1 MSKNTEKKINGKGIL
16 KKVGKVLVLVIVTA
30 AVAMSAVFGLAAC
43 GNKTNPGGTITPVTP
58 VVTPITVTQALQAN
72 PTNFNNFVK
81 EVVDEV
87 TFGHNDSDVIYLAY
101 DIEDKNAN
109 EMDNLKV
116 ALTTKGEG
124 NERTYEVKNAK
135 FKAVTG
141 LQLRDGEAV
150 LEDLIIED
158 EGSLTYD
165 DSNFERYAAIYT
177 EQHDGV
183 IKEFKGNEFSQ
194 NSYQATIVSTD
205 DLLAEHANAANTFGN
220 KIAKAVLNHY
230 SYNNEDVIFCGYDF
244 PDADSLGRINGITF
258 RVAAKTGENER
269 TVSDYKVVFD
279 NLYLDDIANG
289 TFKLSGTKISLTKE
303 ATYDPKT
310 VEDVESLYA
319 DYDGAYIAYN
329 DPQAENPEVNPPV
342 QDLTM
347 DQILADYQ
355 DVVNEN
361 LETHYDNVLK
371 KAFRA
376 SYNENKDKVTSFQW
390 DLGEANDNNE
400 VQHAKLTFLW
410 ENGNDATLY
419 VYNVDFN
426 TPINVNNLKDSS
438 TISNAAATYSQ
449 EYTFSYDNSI
459 QGTRTELVN
468 AILQNAI
475 TDGFDYQNAEIV
487 FKDTGSSTNATL
499 GTVENFAV
507 ILQTENG
514 IRQISI
520 GIQSSNSDSGLIA
533 KLENGKF
540 ISAFE
545 DSVQYSQNLLDQYV
559 AVENVNA

>member
-1 MSKNTEKKINGKGIL
+1 MSKNTEKKIDGKGIL

-43 GNKTNPGGTITPVTP
+43 NKTNPGGTITPVTP

-72 PTNFNNFVK
+72 PTNVNNFVK

-371 KAFRA
+371 RA
-376 SYNENKDKVTSFQW
+376 LKNSYNEYKDKVTSFQW
-390 DLGEANDNNE
+390 DLGEVNDNNQ
-400 VQHAKLTFLW
+400 VQHAKLTFLL
-410 ENGNDATLY
+410 ENNNNATLY
-419 VYNVDFN
+419 VYNVNFDS
-426 TPINVNNLKDSS
+426 PINVNDLKDSS
-438 TISNAAATYSQ
+438 ILSNASATYSS
-449 EYTFSYDNSI
+449 EYGFVYDTSI

-475 TDGFDYQNAEIV
+475 TDGFDYQNAEII
-487 FKDTGSSTNATL
+487 FKENSASTDPDL
-499 GTVENFAV
+499 GTIRRFNVV
-507 ILQTENG
+507 VKTENG
-514 IRQISI
+514 IRQINFAVADANTDE
-520 GIQSSNSDSGLIA
+520 QLIA
-533 KLENGKF
+533 KIANGK
-540 ISAFE
+540 SKVNDYLE
-545 DSVQYSQNLLDQYV
+545 SVNYSQNLLDQYV
-559 AVENVNA
+559 AVENENA

>member
-1 MSKNTEKKINGKGIL
+1 MSRRIMFLIIGLIMLTVCFTVFVGCGSDKIDDQHS
-16 KKVGKVLVLVIVTA
+16 T
-30 AVAMSAVFGLAAC
+30 
-43 GNKTNPGGTITPVTP
+43 GNHTTS
-58 VVTPITVTQALQAN
+58 VVTPITVIQALQAN
-72 PTNFNNFVK
+72 PTNVNNFVK

-87 TFGHNDSDVIYLAY
+87 TFGHKDSDVIYLAY

-158 EGSLTYD
+158 EASLTYD

-205 DLLAEHANAANTFGN
+205 DLLAEYANAANTFGN

-244 PDADSLGRINGITF
+244 PDADSLGRINGITL

-289 TFKLSGTKISLTKE
+289 TFKLSGTKISLSKE

-347 DQILADYQ
+347 NQILADYQ

-361 LETHYDNVLK
+361 LETHYDNTLR
-371 KAFRA
+371 KAFGRK
-376 SYNENKDKVTSFQW
+376 YQRQKDYVTGYQW
-390 DLGEANDNNE
+390 DLGEVNDNNE
-400 VQHAKLTFLW
+400 VQHAKLTFKWQDDYDIDLGDKTLH
-410 ENGNDATLY
+410 EYAATIY
-419 VYNVDFN
+419 VYNVDFVSPLCLSDLLDA
-426 TPINVNNLKDSS
+426 TKVSS
-438 TISNAAATYSQ
+438 VMATYSQ
-449 EYTFSYDNSI
+449 EYTFSYDYSI

-468 AILQNAI
+468 VILQNTI
-475 TDGFDYQNAEIV
+475 TDGLDYQKAEIV
-487 FKDTGSSTNATL
+487 FKDTGSSTTSELGVVETFVVLFFDGESIKAIYAT
-499 GTVENFAV
+499 
-507 ILQTENG
+507 IQT
-514 IRQISI
+514 
-520 GIQSSNSDSGLIA
+520 SNSDAGLIA
-533 KLENGKF
+533 KLQAGKGSTLMEEKVTFTENMLNKV
-540 ISAFE
+540 ILEKEAE
-545 DSVQYSQNLLDQYV
+545 L
-559 AVENVNA
+559 

>member
-1 MSKNTEKKINGKGIL
+1 MSKNTEKKIDGKGIL

-43 GNKTNPGGTITPVTP
+43 NKTNPGGTITPVTP

-72 PTNFNNFVK
+72 PTNVNNFVK

-87 TFGHNDSDVIYLAY
+87 TFGHKDSDVIYLAY

-361 LETHYDNVLK
+361 LETHYDNTLRE
-371 KAFRA
+371 AFGGKYSTR
-376 SYNENKDKVTSFQW
+376 KDYVTGYQW
-390 DLGEANDNNE
+390 DLGEVVDGK
-400 VQHAKLTFLW
+400 VQNAKITFTYV
-410 ENGNDATLY
+410 NGNTNAIYD
-419 VYNVDFN
+419 YNVNFSS
-426 TPINVNNLKDSS
+426 PINVSDL
-438 TISNAAATYSQ
+438 TNAEKVSAATATYSQ
-449 EYTFSYDNSI
+449 AYSMTVDSSI
-459 QGTRTELVN
+459 QEARNDLAV
-468 AILQNAI
+468 AILQNEGIDANTVEYYI
-475 TDGFDYQNAEIV
+475 
-487 FKDTGSSTNATL
+487 KDTGSSTTSELGVVETFIVYFFDGEGFKDVYAT
-499 GTVENFAV
+499 
-507 ILQTENG
+507 IQT
-514 IRQISI
+514 
-520 GIQSSNSDSGLIA
+520 SNSDAGLIA
-533 KLENGKF
+533 KLQSGKGSTSLEEKVTFTENMLQSIFFG
-540 ISAFE
+540 S
-545 DSVQYSQNLLDQYV
+545 
-559 AVENVNA
+559 ENENA